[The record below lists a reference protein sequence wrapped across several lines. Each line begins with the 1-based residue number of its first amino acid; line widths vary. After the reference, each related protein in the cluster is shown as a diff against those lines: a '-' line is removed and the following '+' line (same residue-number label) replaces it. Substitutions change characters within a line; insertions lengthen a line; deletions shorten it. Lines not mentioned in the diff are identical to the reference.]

1 MNLQM
6 QSDMSQINL
15 LWMPGAGGH
24 WLMHTIHC
32 LQHNITPVILP
43 SNVNK
48 YDFYAVQTEDVNKA
62 HFANEFD
69 TSDNI
74 TLLSTSN
81 LFNIGITNLIKNPI
95 GELSDA
101 ENFVKFTNDAE
112 YQMQPNEYN
121 TNITLDHDWIY
132 NDHER
137 FLYEFYNVLDNHNI
151 KYKKNDSTVT
161 DSIKNYIKSN
171 PPVSDYFENYSSIFW
186 LGWCHAVLMLSDTCI
201 NEDLSKCSV
210 NEIGEILKPYNT
222 KCVSEITKFI
232 IPGTL
237 NVS

>member
-1 MNLQM
+1 
-6 QSDMSQINL
+6 
-15 LWMPGAGGH
+15 MPGGGGH

-32 LQHNITPVILP
+32 LQHNIASVLLP
-43 SNVNK
+43 TNGDK
-48 YDFYAVQTEDVNKA
+48 YDFTAAQTEDAIKA
-62 HFANEFD
+62 HFANEFG

-74 TLLSTSN
+74 TLLSTLN
-81 LFNIGITNLIKNPI
+81 LFNIGTTNLTKNPECI
-95 GELSDA
+95 SELSNA
-101 ENFVKFTNDAE
+101 EIFVKFTNDAE

-132 NDHER
+132 NDRER

-171 PPVSDYFENYSSIFW
+171 APVSEHFENYSSVFW

-210 NEIGEILKPYNT
+210 NEIGEILKPFNT
-222 KCVSEITKFI
+222 KCVSEIRKFI
-232 IPGTL
+232 IPSTL
-237 NVS
+237 NE